1 MRCAVAWML
10 LMAAAGPLAA
20 QKDPTL
26 TVRLAPTAGAED
38 LAVTRSTG
46 NLRETL
52 GRATTGAPLVFNM
65 NQANI
70 GKGKRVQ
77 VNTHGNELVLIEQG
91 TTDPRCEAA
100 RQAAQRENR
109 CQEVAVIRWG
119 SSAEFGVSSVAG
131 VIQVINRTPVVA
143 ERRLRLG
150 STFMGHTFYRLDDVA
165 CDAGA
170 IAGLTSCD
178 AKSSGTSWGVDI
190 EYSFAPQLAL
200 GVGYWRTNYTV
211 NQVVSTQ
218 PVTHDVGLG
227 AWNIYALG
235 KLPGVR
241 ITPWG
246 RIGISYYG
254 NSNDIHLGDAPAFV
268 REQGGPRLLIG
279 GGLDVHVTPRIDV
292 RALLGMGGGAER
304 DADSNYGAGLGV
316 GFNF

>member
-1 MRCAVAWML
+1 MTTRSGMMRCAVAWML

-131 VIQVINRTPVVA
+131 VIQVINRTPVVE

-150 STFMGHTFYRLDDVA
+150 STF
-165 CDAGA
+165 
-170 IAGLTSCD
+170 
-178 AKSSGTSWGVDI
+178 
-190 EYSFAPQLAL
+190 
-200 GVGYWRTNYTV
+200 
-211 NQVVSTQ
+211 
-218 PVTHDVGLG
+218 
-227 AWNIYALG
+227 
-235 KLPGVR
+235 
-241 ITPWG
+241 
-246 RIGISYYG
+246 
-254 NSNDIHLGDAPAFV
+254 
-268 REQGGPRLLIG
+268 
-279 GGLDVHVTPRIDV
+279 
-292 RALLGMGGGAER
+292 
-304 DADSNYGAGLGV
+304 
-316 GFNF
+316 